1 MAATRTNLITPM
13 KRQGYGSIGR
23 SFPVL
28 VNTFEVKPP
37 TATCYHYD
45 CHSSSDLFYFCSGR
59 FRLPHTW
66 ISTLPGFVRC
76 LTGLTALSPPPLFFF
91 STHGFD
97 APPKLCPRPHLRF
110 SMYEQFKIGPE
121 DDKRPSRVNREVWR
135 HFIKSLDPFQGIACV
150 YDGKAQVFAPKK
162 LPADEGSWNV
172 NLPESDGR
180 ESKFKGNQFAIKASQ
195 SFIKYIRP
203 VHLDTLSAFVSGKQT
218 QVDEGVIESCIQ
230 ALNIVIQHGPFLSF
244 SNSGASFFL
253 PFDNPQNGNISRG
266 LTMWRGY
273 YSSLRCGP
281 SCNFVSPLPHAT
293 EFCLQDS
300 RRTYVSP
307 LPRTPLQILLDLAS
321 QPFYQE
327 GNLPTLLVEY
337 GRGKDRGF
345 GPDKLECNRMPGPF
359 AVEANRFVR
368 GLRISIKV
376 GNGPPMIRKI
386 RELTRQSARDSKFQ
400 SDEGKTTD
408 VAEYFRN
415 HYNIRLQHPEWP
427 CTKVSSVAL
436 YPIEVCTVLPGQ
448 KYSRKLDPTQT
459 AESLK
464 RTTVGPRDRVPLL
477 REGIQ
482 RILPT
487 NTGSPLNQWGMEFS
501 AELMQVQARLLP
513 NPSVTLQKQVIP
525 RDGVWD
531 LRGQQFNRPCA
542 PIERWTVFVFDQE
555 RFFRRHEVEKSVSDF
570 ARGLQNVGIH
580 VRDSRPAINYAPAM
594 SLANIP
600 AYFRETVKGLGLGG
614 APQLLVIYLAR
625 KPCDEYAA
633 IKRFGDLD
641 VGVATQCLSVP
652 KAKRGNPQYY
662 ANLALKVNCKLSG
675 VNSIV
680 DLGPA
685 CPRDIPTM
693 IIGADVTHPGP
704 GSFAPSIAAVVATMN
719 REFTNYGS
727 RIHVQGSRVE
737 LISDL
742 EGMMMDL
749 LRQFHSM
756 NRVPPAR
763 LIFYRDGVS
772 EGQFA
777 QVLSSE
783 VAQIRSAC
791 QKIDPTYR
799 PTISFVVCGK
809 RHHLSLFPLNSM
821 DGDKTGNVKAGT
833 CIDTDVTSPFEHD
846 FYIQSHASLLGTN
859 RSAHYNVLLDEAKIS
874 ADAWQQLTFN
884 LTFTYARASRS
895 VSVTTPACYAD
906 RLCTRAALYLAG
918 ESDDVTSQ
926 MSSLSGASAEQ
937 QQRERL
943 LTDYCSRLGKIH
955 ANHRDALFFM

>member
-1 MAATRTNLITPM
+1 MATSTDMISPM
-13 KRQGYGSIGR
+13 KRQGYGTIGR
-23 SFPVL
+23 AFPVL
-28 VNTFEVKPP
+28 VNTFKVKPP

-45 CHSSSDLFYFCSGR
+45 
-59 FRLPHTW
+59 
-66 ISTLPGFVRC
+66 
-76 LTGLTALSPPPLFFF
+76 
-91 STHGFD
+91 
-97 APPKLCPRPHLRF
+97 
-110 SMYEQFKIGPE
+110 FKIGPE
-121 DDKRPSRVNREVWR
+121 DAKRPSRVNREVWK

-162 LPADEGSWNV
+162 LLADEGSWNV

-180 ESKFKGNQFAIKASQ
+180 ESKFKGNQFTIK
-195 SFIKYIRP
+195 IKYIRP
-203 VHLDTLSAFVSGKQT
+203 VHLDALSAFVSGKQT

-253 PFDNPQNGNISRG
+253 PFDNPQAGNISKG

-281 SCNFVSPLPHAT
+281 SCNF
-293 EFCLQDS
+293 
-300 RRTYVSP
+300 
-307 LPRTPLQILLDLAS
+307 ILLDLAS

-327 GNLPTLLVEY
+327 GDLPKLLVD
-337 GRGKDRGF
+337 GRAKDRSF
-345 GPDKLECNRMPGPF
+345 GPDKLESKRMPGAF
-359 AVEANRFVR
+359 AVEANRFIR
-368 GLRISIKV
+368 ALRISINV
-376 GNGPPMIRKI
+376 GSNGPPMIRKI
-386 RELTRQSARDSKFQ
+386 RELTRQNAQDSKFQ
-400 SDEGKTTD
+400 NDEGKTTD

-427 CTKVSSVAL
+427 CVKISSVAL
-436 YPIEVCTVLPGQ
+436 YPIEICTVLPGQ

-477 REGIQ
+477 RQGIQ

-487 NTGSPLNQWGMEFS
+487 NAGSPLNQWGMEFTS
-501 AELMQVQARLLP
+501 ELMQVQARLLP
-513 NPSVTLQKQVIP
+513 NPTVTLQRPVIP

-555 RFFRRHEVEKSVSDF
+555 RFFRRQEVEKSVSDF
-570 ARGLQNVGIH
+570 ARGLQNVGIK
-580 VRDSRPAINYAPAM
+580 VRDSRPAINYAPAL
-594 SLANIP
+594 SPANIP

-614 APQLLVIYLAR
+614 APQLLLIYLAR

-641 VGVATQCLSVP
+641 VGVVTQCLSVP

-675 VNSIV
+675 INSIV

-685 CPRDIPTM
+685 CPRDVPTM

-727 RIHVQGSRVE
+727 RIHVQSSRVE

-742 EGMMMDL
+742 EGMMMEL
-749 LRQFHSM
+749 LRQFHST

-791 QKIDPTYR
+791 QKIDPNYN

-809 RHHLSLFPLNSM
+809 RHHLSLFPLSGM

-833 CIDTDVTSPFEHD
+833 CVDTDVTSPFEHD
-846 FYIQSHASLLGTN
+846 FYIQSHASLLGTS
-859 RSAHYNVLLDEAKIS
+859 RSAHYNVLLDDAKIS

-895 VSVTTPACYAD
+895 VSVTTPAYYAD
-906 RLCTRAALYLAG
+906 RLCTRAALYLAA
-918 ESDDVTSQ
+918 ESDDAMSQ

-943 LTDYCSRLGKIH
+943 LAEYRNRLGKIH
-955 ANHRDALFFM
+955 SNHKDALFFM